1 MLLAVALGVLVSNGQ
16 TARVEVSHS
25 GKPVPVEIVGLNE
38 AGEEMQVTA
47 LPSRLRVG
55 NRRARTVRVQF
66 TDEVKALC
74 AVYSSPSFKVRSC
87 SAQLN
92 LSAQRSNQGGSSPGG
107 YQSILQ
113 RALDALQQEP
123 TEPLLRLP
131 APMGLAP
138 TTTPAA
144 ITAE

>member
-25 GKPVPVEIVGLNE
+25 GKPVPVEIVGLDE

-55 NRRARTVRVQF
+55 NNRKRTVRVQF
-66 TDEVKALC
+66 PQTVVAIC

-92 LSAQRSNQGGSSPGG
+92 LQAQRSGTTGSSPGG

-131 APMGLAP
+131 APT
-138 TTTPAA
+138 TTTPPSMP
-144 ITAE
+144 AEKPGL

>member
-16 TARVEVSHS
+16 TARVEVSHK
-25 GKPVPVEIVGLNE
+25 GKPVPVEIIGLNE

-55 NRRARTVRVQF
+55 NGRKRTVRVQF
-66 TDEVKALC
+66 TDEITALC

-92 LSAQRSNQGGSSPGG
+92 LQAQRSGRTGTSQGG
-107 YQSILQ
+107 YRSILQ

-123 TEPLLRLP
+123 TGPLLRLP
-131 APMGLAP
+131 APVIK
-138 TTTPAA
+138 TTPSTTEAKRG
-144 ITAE
+144 

>member
-16 TARVEVSHS
+16 SARVEVSHKGS
-25 GKPVPVEIVGLNE
+25 PVPVEIIGLNE
-38 AGEEMQVTA
+38 AGEETQVTA

-55 NRRARTVRVQF
+55 NGRKRTVRVQF
-66 TDEVKALC
+66 TDEITALC

-92 LSAQRSNQGGSSPGG
+92 LQAQRSGRTGTSQGG

-123 TEPLLRLP
+123 IEPLLRLP
-131 APMGLAP
+131 APT
-138 TTTPAA
+138 TTTPPSMP
-144 ITAE
+144 AEKPG